1 MPPVGRGHAL
11 DTVLGRIAF
20 VGVAATGIRAVAAAV
35 AVASL
40 VVGQGRTMG
49 RDG

>member
-1 MPPVGRGHAL
+1 MPPVGRGGA
-11 DTVLGRIAF
+11 VLFERIAF
-20 VGVAATGIRAVAAAV
+20 AFGAATGIRAVAGAV

-40 VVGQGRTMG
+40 VVGQRGTMG